1 MRLLAERAA
10 AMIWPLSKV
19 LQGKW
24 RGFGLVGAE
33 WVAQG
38 FFEEK
43 IKKHEGNLNIV
54 SINNCNLSKIHSKFI
69 QD

>member
-1 MRLLAERAA
+1 MRWLVARAA
-10 AMIWPLSKV
+10 AMIWPLPKV

-43 IKKHEGNLNIV
+43 IKKT
-54 SINNCNLSKIHSKFI
+54 
-69 QD
+69 